1 MNTNLPVKIL
11 ELDPPPLSE
20 LSQVI
25 GERLSRH
32 FGHVAANVVPCPDLR
47 QPPFHL
53 AGEGLCGNER
63 IGDVGGPPHLR
74 PSPRLDKKYSLP
86 SIMKMIEMRQQS
98 FVLGAA
104 AGPFHVIGQNSELM
118 PNLARGQDGEWQN
131 ETHYAKVNEE
141 GQCHLDKVPDD
152 SKDFGLMANLF
163 ASDGLPGDVI
173 HIRVK
178 RRTGDLNFTEA
189 IQDALRTEYGERPIS
204 LGGVFLVRSGTT
216 KVHVMTDFSPDSCPG
231 PDHEWFKYYDS
242 SSPLICL
249 TVFHSVDSESWDLR
263 MEHTHCFSTHG
274 MGGHYHYD
282 TTAEEVEYEAWLN
295 TAKVIY
301 RIDQPGQ

>member
-1 MNTNLPVKIL
+1 MNTNLPVKRL
-11 ELDPPPLSE
+11 TLDPPPLSE

-63 IGDVGGPPHLR
+63 IADVGGPPHLR

-152 SKDFGLMANLF
+152 STDFGLMANLF

-189 IQDALRTEYGERPIS
+189 IQDALKAEYGERPIS
-204 LGGVFLVRSGTT
+204 LGGIFLVRSGTT
-216 KVHVMTDFSPDSCPG
+216 KLHVMTDFSSDPCPG

-242 SSPLICL
+242 SAPLICL

-263 MEHTHCFSTHG
+263 MGHTHCFSTHG